1 MIYTSDCEVFA
12 LASFLLNRKCC
23 PFKFFPFMLCLMKE
37 IPVSSKWNNLKDT
50 SKHLLFIENNFYLF
64 NYRDIHLKCYSLI
77 FFFIFKKKVCSVS
90 ELRKRVVS

>member
-1 MIYTSDCEVFA
+1 
-12 LASFLLNRKCC
+12 
-23 PFKFFPFMLCLMKE
+23 MKE
-37 IPVSSKWNNLKDT
+37 IPVASKWNNLKDT